1 MSRWGGLAVL
11 AGAGLLAA
19 APLLWARARYLI
31 ATVDGPSM
39 EPALRSGDQL
49 IVRRTKRLRN
59 GQIAVFAFPDRPR
72 GDPDPSRTSTV
83 RTDRAEM
90 NVTEG
95 VAAGAPE
102 PVEPA
107 ANRRRQLLIK
117 RIVAVPGDQ
126 VSSAWAGP
134 GLRDV
139 SGMTVPPGF
148 LVVLGDNRAS
158 SWDSRH
164 YGFVP
169 VDRFVGVM
177 IRRVSHDRP
186 CTSPYQLGR
195 GSAAQSPWPR
205 RVRTGQVPRPVVIKD
220 VFEQNGRWCLCDLL
234 VRSLQ

>member
-1 MSRWGGLAVL
+1 VSRWGGLSVL

-39 EPALRSGDQL
+39 EPALRSGDRL
-49 IVRRTKRLRN
+49 IVRRTKRFRN

-72 GDPDPSRTSTV
+72 GDADPSRTSTV

-90 NVTEG
+90 NTPEG
-95 VAAGAPE
+95 AAATASE
-102 PVEPA
+102 PAEPA
-107 ANRRRQLLIK
+107 ANQRQLLVK

-126 VSSAWAGP
+126 VSTAWAGP

-139 SGMTVPPGF
+139 SGMTVPSGF

-169 VDRFVGVM
+169 ADRFVGVM

-186 CTSPYQLGR
+186 FVREGGSSPGIRDRRLAWLPARGNLPGWFQRSCQGR
-195 GSAAQSPWPR
+195 LTR
-205 RVRTGQVPRPVVIKD
+205 R
-220 VFEQNGRWCLCDLL
+220 
-234 VRSLQ
+234 